1 MILRSQNQQ
10 FFFKDQ
16 RGLPNLIYRTP
27 HNVVRE
33 LPTGKGVADLIYL
46 PKKGVNKPA
55 LLIELKFD
63 KSAQTA
69 ITQIK
74 EKNYLQFFK
83 DYKGEVLLV
92 GINYSK
98 DTKTHQCIIEKAQ
111 I

>member
-1 MILRSQNQQ
+1 MSTT
-10 FFFKDQ
+10 
-16 RGLPNLIYRTP
+16 TP

-33 LPTGKGVADLIYL
+33 LPTGTGYADLVYL
-46 PKKGVNKPA
+46 PKSGVNKTA
-55 LLIELKFD
+55 LLIELKYD

-98 DTKTHQCIIEKAQ
+98 DTKTHQCIIERAQ

>member
-1 MILRSQNQQ
+1 MHYFEILST
-10 FFFKDQ
+10 DVHEE
-16 RGLPNLIYRTP
+16 P
-27 HNVVRE
+27 
-33 LPTGKGVADLIYL
+33 
-46 PKKGVNKPA
+46 

-63 KSAQTA
+63 KSALTA

-98 DTKTHQCIIEKAQ
+98 DTKTHQCIIERAKLD
-111 I
+111 